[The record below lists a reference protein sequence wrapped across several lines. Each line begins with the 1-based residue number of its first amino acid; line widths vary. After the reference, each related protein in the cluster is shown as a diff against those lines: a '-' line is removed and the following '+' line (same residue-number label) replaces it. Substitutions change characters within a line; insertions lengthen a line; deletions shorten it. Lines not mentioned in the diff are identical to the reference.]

1 MHKEFSKAKQDGRL
15 IRLCESDMKSEKERT
30 TKFTTK
36 ERKPPRNLTDNEM
49 VSWALFTL
57 IYNVFFC
64 TWFFHSNDWLVA
76 LAFVCVCVYLKL
88 ERGLFEWAKC
98 HIEHGNFQAHVYANT
113 LHKRKTV
120 DIKALRANIIH
131 LTASMRTI
139 FMPVLYRII
148 ERGHIIF
155 HGIKP

>member
-1 MHKEFSKAKQDGRL
+1 MADSLDCVRAIWSLRRNEQQNLQPKRENHQGIWQITRWFRELYLLSFIMSFFVLGFS
-15 IRLCESDMKSEKERT
+15 IRT
-30 TKFTTK
+30 
-36 ERKPPRNLTDNEM
+36 
-49 VSWALFTL
+49 
-57 IYNVFFC
+57 IG
-64 TWFFHSNDWLVA
+64 WLVA
-76 LAFVCVCVYLKL
+76 LAFVCVCVFLKL

-120 DIKALRANIIH
+120 DIKALRANVIH

-155 HGIKP
+155 HGIKPLYI

>member
-57 IYNVFFC
+57 IYNVFFVLGFSIR
-64 TWFFHSNDWLVA
+64 TIGWLR
-76 LAFVCVCVYLKL
+76 LRLCVYVCFWNWKEVSSNEPNVTLNMAIFKL
-88 ERGLFEWAKC
+88 TSMQTHYTSEKPLTLRHYGQISFIWQRVCALFLC
-98 HIEHGNFQAHVYANT
+98 LFY
-113 LHKRKTV
+113 TV
-120 DIKALRANIIH
+120 SSREV
-131 LTASMRTI
+131 T
-139 FMPVLYRII
+139 
-148 ERGHIIF
+148 
-155 HGIKP
+155 